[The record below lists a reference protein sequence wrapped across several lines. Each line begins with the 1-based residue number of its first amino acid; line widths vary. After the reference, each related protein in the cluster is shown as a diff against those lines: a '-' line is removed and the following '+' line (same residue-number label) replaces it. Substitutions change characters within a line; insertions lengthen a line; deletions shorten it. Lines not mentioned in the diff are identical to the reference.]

1 MYLFDVRFYSLLD
14 LLHLLTI
21 VYAGD
26 LIVLRADLIV
36 MAISVVDGWTD
47 ADTKL
52 MEHVL
57 VNRVDFVL
65 LSYLFLHM

>member
-26 LIVLRADLIV
+26 LIVLGADLIV
-36 MAISVVDGWTD
+36 MAISAVDGWTD

-52 MEHVL
+52 MEHLL
-57 VNRVDFVL
+57 VNRVHFVF
-65 LSYLFLHM
+65 LSY

>member
-1 MYLFDVRFYSLLD
+1 LYLFDVRFYSLLD

-26 LIVLRADLIV
+26 LIVLGANLIV

-47 ADTKL
+47 AKL
-52 MEHVL
+52 MEHLL
-57 VNRVDFVL
+57 VNMVHFVL
-65 LSYLFLHM
+65 LSY

>member
-1 MYLFDVRFYSLLD
+1 LYLFDVRFYSLLD

-26 LIVLRADLIV
+26 LIVLGADLIV

-52 MEHVL
+52 MEHLL
-57 VNRVDFVL
+57 VNMVHFVL
-65 LSYLFLHM
+65 LSY

>member
-1 MYLFDVRFYSLLD
+1 LYLFDVRFYSLLD

-26 LIVLRADLIV
+26 LIVLGADLIV

-52 MEHVL
+52 MEHLL
-57 VNRVDFVL
+57 VNRVHFVL
-65 LSYLFLHM
+65 LSY